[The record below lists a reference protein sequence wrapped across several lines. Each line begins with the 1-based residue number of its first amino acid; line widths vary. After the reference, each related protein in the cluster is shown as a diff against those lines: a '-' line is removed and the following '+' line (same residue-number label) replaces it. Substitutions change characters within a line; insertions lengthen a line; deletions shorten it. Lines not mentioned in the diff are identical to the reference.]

1 MARSLTVKQEESP
14 RPSVLFMVFV
24 ALCCG
29 LLVVTW
35 ATVGAESSEEPAAT
49 LEAPAGR

>member
-29 LLVVTW
+29 LLVLTW
-35 ATVGAESSEEPAAT
+35 ATVAADAGDEPVRAE
-49 LEAPAGR
+49 AGTD

>member
-1 MARSLTVKQEESP
+1 MARSLTVQQEESP

-29 LLVVTW
+29 LLVLTW
-35 ATVGAESSEEPAAT
+35 ATTAAETGDEPAPVE
-49 LEAPAGR
+49 LPAGR